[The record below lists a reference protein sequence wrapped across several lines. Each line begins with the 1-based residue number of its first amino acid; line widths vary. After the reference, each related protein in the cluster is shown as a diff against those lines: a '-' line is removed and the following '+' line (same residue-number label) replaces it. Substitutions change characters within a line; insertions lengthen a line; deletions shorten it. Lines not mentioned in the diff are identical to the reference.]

1 MLSPWNLLRRSV
13 VKPASISALAS
24 VPAHCS
30 SAVIASTLPLADI
43 SRIMLSFC
51 KYRFDA
57 RGLDARFI
65 DLKQSKLPATAFD
78 FITAMDVFEHLVDP
92 TGTVDLLHHCL
103 KPGGYIYGRFASE
116 VDPARPEH
124 IVQDFQPVFDRLAE
138 LGFIEV
144 FRDEWL
150 WATRCSKK
158 AGTPENQ

>member
-1 MLSPWNLLRRSV
+1 
-13 VKPASISALAS
+13 
-24 VPAHCS
+24 
-30 SAVIASTLPLADI
+30 
-43 SRIMLSFC
+43 MLSFC

-150 WATRCSKK
+150 WGHQVLQKSGHA
-158 AGTPENQ
+158 